1 MRDDISISFTLD
13 RLDFEPTLVRGFTA
27 TELMIAS
34 GVFFVFWAV
43 FWLVVFALFGKAMVG
58 IGVAFAFTLIS
69 VFVAA
74 GRVEILKRGRP
85 SYLLW
90 VDLKRRLQTRGVLGV
105 KVNFKLIDSS
115 NWDVITHAEAKK

>member
-1 MRDDISISFTLD
+1 M
-13 RLDFEPTLVRGFTA
+13 
-27 TELMIAS
+27 
-34 GVFFVFWAV
+34 
-43 FWLVVFALFGKAMVG
+43 VVFALFGKAMVG